1 MLKELLLMK
10 CSPGKIL
17 NTPKGLSI
25 SQSFPLTANLEMTL
39 VLSHEEIQW
48 ENYFGLILIEMI
60 FILFFKFK
68 IYIWLKKVGQGNLSE
83 FDNFVFLE
91 KMFDISTFYKMH

>member
-25 SQSFPLTANLEMTL
+25 SQSFPLTANLGMSL
-39 VLSHEEIQW
+39 VLSHEE
-48 ENYFGLILIEMI
+48 NYVLVLDLFGLMVIEMI
-60 FILFFKFK
+60 FILFFKF
-68 IYIWLKKVGQGNLSE
+68 
-83 FDNFVFLE
+83 
-91 KMFDISTFYKMH
+91 